1 MSNFNV
7 IALASSYILFCHVW
21 LLTLRNLFFSNERQ
35 KGSGSLWD
43 KGSGEKLGEEDEGET
58 VIGDILCDEKNLF
71 SIKGK
76 RKKEG
81 S

>member
-1 MSNFNV
+1 
-7 IALASSYILFCHVW
+7 L
-21 LLTLRNLFFSNERQ
+21 FSNERQ

>member
-1 MSNFNV
+1 MIVSG
-7 IALASSYILFCHVW
+7 YILFSYVW
-21 LLTLRNLFFSNERQ
+21 LLFLRSLFFSNKRQ